1 MKEAKMPWIE
11 RRVEMLREQ
20 FVNESLK
27 EDRNISA
34 LCRQYGIS
42 RKTGYKWIKRYHES
56 GCLEDESRKP
66 KRTSTKTDEKI
77 ENLIIEVREERPGW
91 GARKIHAY
99 LSRKGQNM
107 PCVRTVNNILKRNGL
122 ISLEAS
128 QARRPF
134 KRFEREHNNDLW
146 QADFKGDI
154 LMADGNKCYP
164 LGIIDDHSRYALLI
178 EPKHNQKGILQ
189 NFIQTFLKFGLPQ
202 SILTDNGPTFAGF
215 RHGYTQ
221 FERALMDQDILP
233 IHGRVYHPQTQ
244 GKIERFYRS
253 MSDELLKFHP
263 LQNFTDATEVLEQ
276 WRIIYNDERP
286 HEALGDCCP
295 AQIYRPSQRTYQEKV
310 LPYEYDS
317 QYRMYRINNW
327 GYIRFANLQI
337 YISETFRATYVQL
350 IPCEEEDLVLVCY
363 RNFVIAKIDLTKG
376 ELLSRKAYRQRP
388 MYN

>member
-1 MKEAKMPWIE
+1 MPWME

-20 FVNESLK
+20 FVNECLK
-27 EDRNISA
+27 DDRNISA
-34 LCRQYGIS
+34 LCREYGIS
-42 RKTGYKWIKRYHES
+42 RKTGYKWIKRYKES
-56 GCLEDESRKP
+56 GCLEDRSKRP
-66 KRTSTKTDEKI
+66 KRTSTKTDEKT
-77 ENLIIEVREERPGW
+77 ENLIIEVRQERPGW

-99 LSRKGQNM
+99 LSRKGENM
-107 PCVRTVNNILKRNGL
+107 PCIRTVNNILKRNGL
-122 ISLEAS
+122 ISHEAS

-178 EPKHNQKGILQ
+178 EPKHNQKDVLQ
-189 NFIQTFLKFGLPQ
+189 NFVQAFRRFGLPK
-202 SILTDNGPTFAGF
+202 SILTDNGASFSGF
-215 RHGYTQ
+215 KHGYTQ

-263 LQNFTDATEVLEQ
+263 LQNFKDAIETLEQ
-276 WRIIYNDERP
+276 WRIEYNDERP
-286 HEALGDCCP
+286 HEALGDRCP
-295 AQIYRPSQRTYQEKV
+295 AQIYRPSQRPYQEKV
-310 LPYEYDS
+310 LPYQYDS

-327 GYIRFANLQI
+327 GYVRFAHHQVFV
-337 YISETFRATYVQL
+337 SATFRDTHVQL
-350 IPCEEEDLVLVCY
+350 IPCEVEDLVLVCY
-363 RNFVIAKIDLTKG
+363 RNFVIEKIDLISG
-376 ELLSRKAYRQRP
+376 EVISRKAYRLKP